1 MMQKYFLKVLR
12 GESVIN
18 YECVWLCLGLWWKHR
33 FEGGGKGLQSGGEV
47 VEHKSAHLLLYIS
60 LPAAA
65 E

>member
-33 FEGGGKGLQSGGEV
+33 FEGGGLQSGGEV